1 MLMRGR
7 PLAMH
12 VETVDTAPGVTLSCR
27 ARQHG
32 ACSGELW
39 RGRSKYTAH
48 AWGFTAGAL
57 LSHYPCMQGLSLS
70 RCWRVYL
77 EGASRH
83 SVVPV
88 VLGAGGGLLRRVMEL
103 RVEDELPQQ
112 LCRAA
117 LVLLLLLL
125 SLFSLQSPKLFLRA
139 ISLPQ
144 AEDSRAFDRGASQ

>member
-12 VETVDTAPGVTLSCR
+12 AETVDTAPGVMLFYR

-32 ACSGELW
+32 ACSQEL
-39 RGRSKYTAH
+39 RRCCSKHTAQ
-48 AWGFTAGAL
+48 AYKTAGAL
-57 LSHYPCMQGLSLS
+57 LSHCPCMQDISLS
-70 RCWRVYL
+70 RRWRVYL

-88 VLGAGGGLLRRVMEL
+88 VLRAGGRLLRRVMEL
-103 RVEDELPQQ
+103 RVEDELAQQ

-117 LVLLLLLL
+117 LVLVLLLL
-125 SLFSLQSPKLFLRA
+125 SLFSLQSACFCSGHA
-139 ISLPQ
+139 ISPPQ
-144 AEDSRAFDRGASQ
+144 AQD